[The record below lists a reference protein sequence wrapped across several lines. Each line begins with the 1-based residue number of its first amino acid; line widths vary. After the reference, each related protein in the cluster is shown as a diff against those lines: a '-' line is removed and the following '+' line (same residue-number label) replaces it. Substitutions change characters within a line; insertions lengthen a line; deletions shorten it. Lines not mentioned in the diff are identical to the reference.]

1 MALMQ
6 ITLIPLGTATP
17 SVGDLVAEAVQVL
30 RDREIPHELGD
41 MGTVIEG
48 DLDTLL
54 DVAREMHN
62 LVLARQ
68 GVGRVVTSILI
79 DERRD
84 CQRCLGEKRQAV
96 EDRLAGKQ

>member
-30 RDREIPHELGD
+30 RDKGIPHELGD
-41 MGTVIEG
+41 MGTVVEG

-54 DVAREMHN
+54 AMAREMHN
-62 LVLARQ
+62 LVLAKE
-68 GVGRVVTSILI
+68 GVGRVVTSILV
-79 DERRD
+79 DERKD

-96 EDRLAGKQ
+96 EDRLAATQ